1 MAGKDDQAGCGLG
14 GKDDETGPCSED
26 IRDIVGRIFEVAK
39 QMVDHR
45 MTLFPRSSLIRGIG
59 FPVEIYRV
67 TFVA

>member
-1 MAGKDDQAGCGLG
+1 MVDHKYFAHYPTL
-14 GKDDETGPCSED
+14 
-26 IRDIVGRIFEVAK
+26 AK

-59 FPVEIYRV
+59 FPVEIYRL